1 MWLLDTNVLS
11 EPSKRSP
18 SRLVM
23 GWVRAQD
30 AATLYTHAL
39 AIAEI
44 RAGIER
50 VADSALKLGLTQWLD
65 LRVRPMFDGR
75 IIETDEV
82 LWLTM
87 LRIVAR
93 TKAAKRT
100 TPVSDLIL
108 AAAAERHGL
117 VVVTR
122 NVKDFAGTGAR
133 VLNPWLPD
141 PGIEVV

>member
-1 MWLLDTNVLS
+1 MWLLDTNALS

-44 RAGIER
+44 RAGIAR
-50 VADSALKLGLTQWLD
+50 FADPDLQAGLTGWPDSL
-65 LRVRPMFDGR
+65 VRPLFEGR
-75 IIETDEV
+75 ILETDEA

-87 LRIVAR
+87 LRVIAR
-93 TKAAKRT
+93 AKAAG
-100 TPVSDLIL
+100 
-108 AAAAERHGL
+108 RH
-117 VVVTR
+117 
-122 NVKDFAGTGAR
+122 
-133 VLNPWLPD
+133 
-141 PGIEVV
+141 

>member
-1 MWLLDTNVLS
+1 
-11 EPSKRSP
+11 
-18 SRLVM
+18 M

-44 RAGIER
+44 RAGIAR
-50 VADSALKLGLTQWLD
+50 VADPDVQAGLTGWPDSL
-65 LRVRPMFDGR
+65 VRPLFEGR
-75 IIETDEV
+75 ILETDEA

-87 LRIVAR
+87 LRVIVRA
-93 TKAAKRT
+93 KAAR
-100 TPVSDLIL
+100 
-108 AAAAERHGL
+108 RHVL

-122 NVKDFAGTGAR
+122 DVRGFAGTGVR

-141 PGIEVV
+141 PSACVA

>member
-39 AIAEI
+39 AEI
-44 RAGIER
+44 RAGIAR
-50 VADSALKLGLTQWLD
+50 VADPDVQAGLTGWPD
-65 LRVRPMFDGR
+65 SRVRPLFEGR
-75 IIETDEV
+75 ILETDEA

-87 LRIVAR
+87 LRVIAR
-93 TKAAKRT
+93 AKAAG
-100 TPVSDLIL
+100 
-108 AAAAERHGL
+108 RH
-117 VVVTR
+117 
-122 NVKDFAGTGAR
+122 
-133 VLNPWLPD
+133 
-141 PGIEVV
+141 